1 MLNMDS
7 ETLQQLTQIKW
18 LLVGFLAVVVFR
30 VCVAIW
36 TEVMKLGG
44 FHPSKLLRSSFLEE
58 ARGLLEAGENAKALL
73 VAERRIEEAPGDA
86 HGFWFHAT
94 AAYRVGNM
102 PAALRSLRKVAE
114 LQPDWGITH
123 VQPFI
128 QAIEAQTSPH
138 GQKAD
143 LRVLTPNPASNPD
156 APPAEFGGPRPPSGG
171 GSPVN

>member
-1 MLNMDS
+1 MDS
-7 ETLQQLTQIKW
+7 EILVQLVQIKW
-18 LLVGFLAVVVFR
+18 LLVAFVAIVVFR
-30 VCVAIW
+30 ACLSAW
-36 TEVMKLGG
+36 TEIMKLGG
-44 FHPSKLLRSSFLEE
+44 FHPAKLLRSSFLEE
-58 ARGLLEAGENAKALL
+58 ARGLLEAGENAKALI
-73 VAERRIEEAPGDA
+73 VAEHRIKQAPGDA
-86 HGFWFHAT
+86 YGFWFHAT

-143 LRVLTPNPASNPD
+143 LRVLTPNPAFNTD
-156 APPAEFGGPRPPSGG
+156 APPAEFGGPSPPGGG